1 MMSLPREADDT
12 LRASTDSPPPRLA
25 ATITPWWAV
34 SGGARGLQMSFPRK
48 IQRAQEGQRN
58 MMQFL
63 LTFSPPGGKI
73 E

>member
-1 MMSLPREADDT
+1 MSLPREADDT
-12 LRASTDSPPPRLA
+12 LRASTDSPPPHLA

-34 SGGARGLQMSFPRK
+34 SGGARGLQMSFRRK

-63 LTFSPPGGKI
+63 LTFSHREGGG